1 MLRKGLLGYLPVN
14 VVQAVAGFG
23 AVTAFTRLL
32 SPTDYGAYA
41 LGFSVMSLVHTCL
54 FTWLEASL
62 ARFHAA
68 EADDAARANLF
79 ATIRRAWLSLVLGV
93 PLAAAIAIWIL
104 PLSPPV
110 RWAVGAGVG
119 AIVTRSLLKL
129 IQERRRA
136 AGEVAGYARLDM
148 LQTGGGFLLGMGLAA
163 AGFGAAAP
171 LIGGGVAA
179 GACLL
184 FALPNEAHRAVAG
197 RFETRRLH
205 TYAAYGLPLSLSLV
219 MSLALAT
226 TDRFVLAA
234 YLNESAVGAY
244 HAGYSLSSRT
254 LDVIFIWFGM
264 AAGPAAVAALERGGH
279 GELRTMAL
287 AQARLIL
294 LVALPAAVGLALVA
308 KPLAEL
314 MVGEALRSGAQRVTP
329 WIAAG
334 ALFSGLTTY
343 YFHTAFTL
351 GRRTKRLL
359 VAMAIPAGLNLL
371 LALVL
376 IPRFGL
382 DGALWATTAS
392 YAIGLLA
399 SVALGRAALPLP
411 IPWATLGKAAV
422 ACAAMAAAL
431 VMLPSPGGVVELA
444 LKAGVGAA
452 IYGAGA
458 LALDVAGVR
467 THARSMLAKLTSRA
481 PLEASPVKTGVQ
493 NATLDV

>member
-1 MLRKGLLGYLPVN
+1 MLKKGLLGYLPVN

-68 EADDAARANLF
+68 EADEAARANLF
-79 ATIRRAWLSLVLGV
+79 ATIRTAYLSLILGV
-93 PLAAAIAIWIL
+93 PLVAAVVIWLL

-184 FALPNEAHRAVAG
+184 FALPAEAHRARAG
-197 RFETRRLH
+197 QFEMARLQ

-234 YLNESAVGAY
+234 YLNEGAVGAY

-254 LDVIFIWFGM
+254 LDVLFIWFGM
-264 AAGPAAVAALERGGH
+264 AAGPAAVAALERGGQA
-279 GELRTMAL
+279 ELRGMAL
-287 AQARLIL
+287 AQSRLIV

-308 KPLAEL
+308 NPLADL
-314 MVGEALRSGAQRVTP
+314 MVGEALRSGAARVTP

-359 VAMAIPAGLNLL
+359 VAMAIPAGVNLV

-392 YAIGLLA
+392 YALGLVA
-399 SVALGRAALPLP
+399 SVSLGRAALPLP
-411 IPWATLGKAAV
+411 IPWGTLGKAGL

-431 VMLPSPGGVVELA
+431 LALPSPGGLAELA
-444 LKAGVGAA
+444 LKAAVGAGVYA
-452 IYGAGA
+452 AVA
-458 LALDVAGVR
+458 LILDVAGVR
-467 THARSMLAKLTSRA
+467 GHARSTLGRLMSRNVGTGSSA
-481 PLEASPVKTGVQ
+481 EAGAQK
-493 NATLDV
+493 ATLDV